1 MTKILVVDDEASIR
15 NIISLSLKNHGFEV
29 HEAGSIAE
37 ALDASVKAHPQLII
51 LDLGLPDGN
60 GLGVLKRI
68 REWSQVPIIIL
79 TVDDDEKTKVAL
91 LEGGA
96 DDYITKP
103 FGIPELLA
111 RIGVALRHA
120 RSEKGTPIFESG
132 KLKVDL
138 MQHEVFVDGKR
149 VHLTATEY
157 EILRQLVRNGGQ
169 VIPQKQMLSEIW
181 GPIGIENPH
190 YLRIYIGHLRRKIE
204 QDPAI
209 PRHIITEPGVGY
221 RIR

>member
-1 MTKILVVDDEASIR
+1 MTKVLIVDDEISMR
-15 NIISLSLKNHGFEV
+15 NVISLSLRNHGFEV
-29 HEAGSIAE
+29 LESGSVEE
-37 ALDASVKAHPQLII
+37 ALDAAVKWHPQLIV

-60 GLGVLKRI
+60 GLEVLKNI
-68 REWSQVPIIIL
+68 REWSQVPIIII

-96 DDYITKP
+96 DDYVTKP

-120 RSEKGTPIFESG
+120 RSEKATPVFVSG
-132 KLKVDL
+132 NLKVDL
-138 MQHEVFVDGKR
+138 MRHEVSVDEKR
-149 VHLTATEY
+149 IHLTATEY

-169 VIPQKQMLSEIW
+169 VIPQKQLLSEIW
-181 GPIGIENPH
+181 GILGTENPH
-190 YLRIYIGHLRRKIE
+190 YLRIYIGHLRKKIE
-204 QDPAI
+204 DDPAM
-209 PRHIITEPGVGY
+209 PKHIITEPGVGY